1 MAVFALSD
9 LHLSFQVEKP
19 MDVFGASWHGYVGSI
34 EQNWKNT
41 VSENDIVLIPGDV
54 SWGTYLDQA
63 KKDFE
68 FIYNLPG
75 IKYISKGN
83 HDYWWETVTK
93 MTGFLGENGLSDKIR
108 FVYNSAFKAEE
119 FAVCATKGYE
129 KETEERLKQRELIR
143 LENSLIAGRKLSCE
157 KMIAMLHY
165 PPFYRNGEPVKEIFE
180 VLKKYG
186 TDICIYGHI
195 HNKNHCCPVNEEVEG
210 IKCMLVSCD
219 RIDFCPIRLAI

>member
-19 MDVFGASWHGYVGSI
+19 MDVFGNKWHGYVNSI
-34 EQNWKNT
+34 EENWKNI
-41 VSENDIVLIPGDV
+41 VSENDTVLIPGDV

-93 MTGFLGENGLSDKIR
+93 MTAFLEENGLSDKIK
-108 FVYNSAFKAEE
+108 FVYKNENNSSRKFYANGKALCGE
-119 FAVCATKGYE
+119 FDSLMDI
-129 KETEERLKQRELIR
+129 ERVFIPTAD
-143 LENSLIAGRKLSCE
+143 ITDG
-157 KMIAMLHY
+157 MVI
-165 PPFYRNGEPVKEIFE
+165 E
-180 VLKKYG
+180 V
-186 TDICIYGHI
+186 
-195 HNKNHCCPVNEEVEG
+195 
-210 IKCMLVSCD
+210 
-219 RIDFCPIRLAI
+219 ID